1 MLAEKARYHRG
12 KSGNETVR
20 VQETT
25 KTEGYVS
32 SESIVDDEFDFSQ
45 GEELSS
51 DTDSVAHSPAQPWTT
66 TDIGG
71 VKMERDVLGHMD
83 DLDIGTT
90 THFHGLIVR
99 HIQPL

>member
-1 MLAEKARYHRG
+1 VLAEKARYHRG

-20 VQETT
+20 FQEAT
-25 KTEGYVS
+25 KTEGYLS

-51 DTDSVAHSPAQPWTT
+51 DTDYVDRSPSQPWAI
-66 TDIGG
+66 TDVGG
-71 VKMERDVLGHMD
+71 VKMERDVLGHVG
-83 DLDIGTT
+83 DLVMGTI
-90 THFHGLIVR
+90 THFPCLIVR